1 MENKIKHMDIFG
13 NIFQNQFN
21 RILSSKI
28 TKQMNQLT
36 FKQLTVDQDNKLCSI
51 NGEAIALSKKEYE
64 LLVFLMLH
72 PNYVHSRE
80 SLLKELWDNS
90 VSLRTVDTTVSRLRK
105 KLQEY
110 GAYITTRLGFGYS
123 FNNSD

>member
-1 MENKIKHMDIFG
+1 ME
-13 NIFQNQFN
+13 
-21 RILSSKI
+21 
-28 TKQMNQLT
+28 QL
-36 FKQLTVDQDNKLCSI
+36 KYKGLVVDQDNKLCSI

-80 SLLKELWDNS
+80 DLLKELWDNS
-90 VSLRTVDTTVSRLRK
+90 VSIRTVDTTVSRLRK

-110 GAYITTRLGFGYS
+110 GAYIITRLGFGYS
-123 FNNSD
+123 FNNN

>member
-1 MENKIKHMDIFG
+1 MEQIV
-13 NIFQNQFN
+13 
-21 RILSSKI
+21 
-28 TKQMNQLT
+28 
-36 FKQLTVDQDNKLCSI
+36 FKNLVVDQNNKLCSI

-64 LLVFLMLH
+64 LLVFLVSH

-80 SLLKELWDNS
+80 SLLEELWDNS

>member
-1 MENKIKHMDIFG
+1 MEQIV
-13 NIFQNQFN
+13 
-21 RILSSKI
+21 
-28 TKQMNQLT
+28 
-36 FKQLTVDQDNKLCSI
+36 FKNLVVDQNNKLCSI

-64 LLVFLMLH
+64 LLVFLISH

-80 SLLKELWDNS
+80 SLLEELWDNF

>member
-1 MENKIKHMDIFG
+1 MEQIV
-13 NIFQNQFN
+13 
-21 RILSSKI
+21 
-28 TKQMNQLT
+28 
-36 FKQLTVDQDNKLCSI
+36 FKNLVVDQNNKLCSI

-64 LLVFLMLH
+64 LLVFLISH

-80 SLLKELWDNS
+80 SLLEELWDNS

>member
-1 MENKIKHMDIFG
+1 MEQIV
-13 NIFQNQFN
+13 
-21 RILSSKI
+21 
-28 TKQMNQLT
+28 
-36 FKQLTVDQDNKLCSI
+36 FKNLVVDQNNKLCSI

-64 LLVFLMLH
+64 LLVFLMSH
-72 PNYVHSRE
+72 PNYVHFRE
-80 SLLKELWDNS
+80 SLLEELWDNS

-110 GAYITTRLGFGYS
+110 VAYITTRLGFGYS

>member
-1 MENKIKHMDIFG
+1 MEQIV
-13 NIFQNQFN
+13 
-21 RILSSKI
+21 
-28 TKQMNQLT
+28 
-36 FKQLTVDQDNKLCSI
+36 FKNLVVDQNNKLFSI

-64 LLVFLMLH
+64 LLVFLISH

-80 SLLKELWDNS
+80 SLLEELWDNS

>member
-1 MENKIKHMDIFG
+1 MEPLKF
-13 NIFQNQFN
+13 
-21 RILSSKI
+21 RR
-28 TKQMNQLT
+28 
-36 FKQLTVDQDNKLCSI
+36 LTVDQDNKLCSI
-51 NGEAIALSKKEYE
+51 NGEAIALTKKEYE
-64 LLVFLMLH
+64 LLVFLITH

-80 SLLKELWDNS
+80 SLLEKLWSNS
-90 VSLRTVDTTVSRLRK
+90 VSVRTVDTTVSRLRK

>member
-1 MENKIKHMDIFG
+1 
-13 NIFQNQFN
+13 
-21 RILSSKI
+21 
-28 TKQMNQLT
+28 MNPL
-36 FKQLTVDQDNKLCSI
+36 KYKELVVDQNNKLCSI

-80 SLLKELWDNS
+80 NLLKELWDNS
-90 VSLRTVDTTVSRLRK
+90 VSIRTVDTTVSRLRK

>member
-1 MENKIKHMDIFG
+1 MEFKG
-13 NIFQNQFN
+13 L
-21 RILSSKI
+21 RIDE
-28 TKQMNQLT
+28 N
-36 FKQLTVDQDNKLCSI
+36 DKLCYI
-51 NGEAIALSKKEYE
+51 NSEAISLSKKEYE
-64 LLVFLMLH
+64 LLAFLMKH

-80 SLLKELWDNS
+80 DLLKELWENS

-123 FNNSD
+123 FNMTDG

>member
-1 MENKIKHMDIFG
+1 MESLKYKGLVI
-13 NIFQNQFN
+13 
-21 RILSSKI
+21 
-28 TKQMNQLT
+28 
-36 FKQLTVDQDNKLCSI
+36 DQDNKLCSI
-51 NGEAIALSKKEYE
+51 NGEAIALSKKEYK

-80 SLLKELWDNS
+80 NLLKELWDNS
-90 VSLRTVDTTVSRLRK
+90 VSIRTVDTTVSRLRK

-123 FNNSD
+123 FNNLD

>member
-1 MENKIKHMDIFG
+1 MET
-13 NIFQNQFN
+13 
-21 RILSSKI
+21 LE
-28 TKQMNQLT
+28 
-36 FKQLTVDQDNKLCSI
+36 FKKLVINQDNKLCSI
-51 NGEAIALSKKEYE
+51 NGEAISLSRKEYE
-64 LLVFLMLH
+64 LLVFLMKY

-123 FNNSD
+123 FNNLE

>member
-1 MENKIKHMDIFG
+1 MK
-13 NIFQNQFN
+13 
-21 RILSSKI
+21 L
-28 TKQMNQLT
+28 LT

-51 NGEAIALSKKEYE
+51 NGEAISLSKKEYE
-64 LLVFLMLH
+64 LLVFLMSH

-90 VSLRTVDTTVSRLRK
+90 VSLRTVDTIVSRLRK

>member
-1 MENKIKHMDIFG
+1 MK
-13 NIFQNQFN
+13 
-21 RILSSKI
+21 L
-28 TKQMNQLT
+28 LT

-51 NGEAIALSKKEYE
+51 NGEAISLSKKEYE
-64 LLVFLMLH
+64 LLVFLMSH

>member
-1 MENKIKHMDIFG
+1 
-13 NIFQNQFN
+13 
-21 RILSSKI
+21 
-28 TKQMNQLT
+28 MNLLT
-36 FKQLTVDQDNKLCSI
+36 FKQLTVDQNNKLCSI

-64 LLVFLMLH
+64 LLVFLMSH
-72 PNYVHSRE
+72 PNYVYSRE

-90 VSLRTVDTTVSRLRK
+90 VSIRTVDTTISTLRN

>member
-1 MENKIKHMDIFG
+1 MEPIVF
-13 NIFQNQFN
+13 
-21 RILSSKI
+21 R
-28 TKQMNQLT
+28 QL
-36 FKQLTVDQDNKLCSI
+36 VIDQDNKLCSI

-80 SLLKELWDNS
+80 DLLKELWDNS

>member
-1 MENKIKHMDIFG
+1 MEQIV
-13 NIFQNQFN
+13 
-21 RILSSKI
+21 
-28 TKQMNQLT
+28 
-36 FKQLTVDQDNKLCSI
+36 FKNLVVDQNNKLCSL

-64 LLVFLMLH
+64 LLVFLMSH

-80 SLLKELWDNS
+80 SLLEELWDNS

>member
-1 MENKIKHMDIFG
+1 ME
-13 NIFQNQFN
+13 
-21 RILSSKI
+21 
-28 TKQMNQLT
+28 QLK
-36 FKQLTVDQDNKLCSI
+36 FKELVVDQDNKLCYI
-51 NGEAIALSKKEYE
+51 NGEPISLSRKEYE
-64 LLVFLMLH
+64 LLVFFMEH

-80 SLLKELWDNS
+80 ILLAELWDNS

-123 FNNSD
+123 FNNVK

>member
-1 MENKIKHMDIFG
+1 
-13 NIFQNQFN
+13 
-21 RILSSKI
+21 
-28 TKQMNQLT
+28 MNLLT
-36 FKQLTVDQDNKLCSI
+36 FKQLTVDQNNKLCSI

-64 LLVFLMLH
+64 LLVFLMSH

-90 VSLRTVDTTVSRLRK
+90 VSIRTVDTTISRLRK

>member
-1 MENKIKHMDIFG
+1 
-13 NIFQNQFN
+13 
-21 RILSSKI
+21 
-28 TKQMNQLT
+28 MNQLT

>member
-1 MENKIKHMDIFG
+1 MESLKYKG
-13 NIFQNQFN
+13 
-21 RILSSKI
+21 LV
-28 TKQMNQLT
+28 
-36 FKQLTVDQDNKLCSI
+36 VDQNNKLCSI
-51 NGEAIALSKKEYE
+51 NGEAITLSKKEYE

-80 SLLKELWDNS
+80 DLLKELWGNA
-90 VSLRTVDTTVSRLRK
+90 VSIRTVDTTVSRLRK

>member
-1 MENKIKHMDIFG
+1 MESLKYKGLVI
-13 NIFQNQFN
+13 
-21 RILSSKI
+21 
-28 TKQMNQLT
+28 
-36 FKQLTVDQDNKLCSI
+36 DQDNKLCSI

-80 SLLKELWDNS
+80 NLLKELWDNS
-90 VSLRTVDTTVSRLRK
+90 VSIRTVDTTVSRLRK
-105 KLQEY
+105 RLQEY

>member
-1 MENKIKHMDIFG
+1 MEQLKYKELIVN
-13 NIFQNQFN
+13 QN
-21 RILSSKI
+21 
-28 TKQMNQLT
+28 
-36 FKQLTVDQDNKLCSI
+36 NKLCSV

-64 LLVFLMLH
+64 LLVFLMTH

-80 SLLKELWDNS
+80 DLLKELWENS

-123 FNNSD
+123 FNMTDG

>member
-1 MENKIKHMDIFG
+1 
-13 NIFQNQFN
+13 
-21 RILSSKI
+21 
-28 TKQMNQLT
+28 MNLLT
-36 FKQLTVDQDNKLCSI
+36 FKQLTVDQNNKLCSI

-64 LLVFLMLH
+64 LLVFLMSY

-90 VSLRTVDTTVSRLRK
+90 VSIRTVDTTISRLRK

>member
-1 MENKIKHMDIFG
+1 
-13 NIFQNQFN
+13 
-21 RILSSKI
+21 
-28 TKQMNQLT
+28 MNLLT
-36 FKQLTVDQDNKLCSI
+36 FKQLTVDQNNKLCSI

-64 LLVFLMLH
+64 LLVFLISH

-90 VSLRTVDTTVSRLRK
+90 VSIRTVDTTISRLRK

>member
-1 MENKIKHMDIFG
+1 MEPIV
-13 NIFQNQFN
+13 
-21 RILSSKI
+21 
-28 TKQMNQLT
+28 
-36 FKQLTVDQDNKLCSI
+36 FKQLVIDQNNKLCSI

-80 SLLKELWDNS
+80 DLLKELWDNS
-90 VSLRTVDTTVSRLRK
+90 VSIRTVDTTVSRLRK

>member
-1 MENKIKHMDIFG
+1 
-13 NIFQNQFN
+13 
-21 RILSSKI
+21 
-28 TKQMNQLT
+28 MNQL
-36 FKQLTVDQDNKLCSI
+36 KYKKLVVDQDNKLCSI
-51 NGEAIALSKKEYE
+51 NGETISLSKKEYE

-80 SLLKELWDNS
+80 NLLKELWDNS
-90 VSLRTVDTTVSRLRK
+90 VSIRTVDTTVSRLRK

-123 FNNSD
+123 FNNLD

>member
-1 MENKIKHMDIFG
+1 ME
-13 NIFQNQFN
+13 
-21 RILSSKI
+21 
-28 TKQMNQLT
+28 QL
-36 FKQLTVDQDNKLCSI
+36 KYKELVIDQGNKLCSI
-51 NGEAIALSKKEYE
+51 NGEPISLSKKEYE
-64 LLVFLMLH
+64 LLVFLMSH

-80 SLLKELWDNS
+80 DLLKELWDNS
-90 VSLRTVDTTVSRLRK
+90 VSIRTVDTTISRLRR

>member
-1 MENKIKHMDIFG
+1 
-13 NIFQNQFN
+13 
-21 RILSSKI
+21 
-28 TKQMNQLT
+28 MNLLT
-36 FKQLTVDQDNKLCSI
+36 FKQLTADQNNKLCSI

-64 LLVFLMLH
+64 LLVFLMSH

-90 VSLRTVDTTVSRLRK
+90 VSIRTVDTTISRLRK